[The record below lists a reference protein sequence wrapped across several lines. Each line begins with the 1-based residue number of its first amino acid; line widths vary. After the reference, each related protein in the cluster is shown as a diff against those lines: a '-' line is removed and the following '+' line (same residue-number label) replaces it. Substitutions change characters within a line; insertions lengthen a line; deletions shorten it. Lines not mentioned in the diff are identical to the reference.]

1 VETPK
6 DADVPRKPL
15 TLVAQLPELPHLEL
29 AQRRPTAEE
38 KRHTLVAMLPRV
50 AKLGVVER

>member
-38 KRHTLVAMLPRV
+38 KRHTLVAMLPRI
-50 AKLGVVER
+50 AKLSVVER